1 MDIANRKHE
10 AEEQW
15 IVIQLCDVA
24 GCVSPDLVME
34 FTRLARAY
42 LARKVSAED
51 VVAAAKLIG
60 VKRASELGQEIVL
73 PPRAKL

>member
-15 IVIQLCDVA
+15 IVVRLCEVA
-24 GCVSPDLVME
+24 GCATPGVLE
-34 FTRLARAY
+34 ELARLAKAY

-51 VVAAAKLIG
+51 IVAAAKLIG

-73 PPRAKL
+73 PPRAKF